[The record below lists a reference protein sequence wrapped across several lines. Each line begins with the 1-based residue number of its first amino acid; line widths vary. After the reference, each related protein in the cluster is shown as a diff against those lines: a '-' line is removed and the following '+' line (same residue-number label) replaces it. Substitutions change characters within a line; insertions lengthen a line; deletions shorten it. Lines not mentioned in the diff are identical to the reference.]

1 MYKASFI
8 CIYETGTDECFID
21 SSYMKHKKCPHE
33 TCVFSS
39 PDAERQTD
47 RQTDRQT
54 EAKAERHKD
63 RETETDR
70 QTGRERERAP
80 LRT

>member
-47 RQTDRQT
+47 RQTDRV
-54 EAKAERHKD
+54 KG
-63 RETETDR
+63 RETQRQRDRDRQTDR
-70 QTGRERERAP
+70 QRERERAP